1 MTCPKATCGKAMG
14 EDEKFGYD
22 MRLLGLPQ
30 RRYYCSDGHSLTT
43 GIPAAADLEPK
54 IVPGQYRHLAG
65 QTRRLAN
72 LQPEAP
78 KVPRLENVCRN
89 GHPRT
94 EENTHVGPDGR
105 RCRVCQRDFVAFRRS
120 QSTACRRGHVYT
132 PETMRMRVDGSRRCL
147 VCLANSE
154 VGRWKRMPLD
164 ARAKRNARERAARRQ
179 RRAHACIRGHA
190 YGESNPYRRGKWCV
204 VCKTEQQVQRL
215 ERMSVGL
222 VAAH

>member
-120 QSTACRRGHVYT
+120 QSTACRRGPVYT
-132 PETMRMRVDGSRRCL
+132 PLPGVLGQLRGGALEADAPGRSSEAERSRAGGETATTGARLHPRPRLWRIEPLPAG
-147 VCLANSE
+147 E
-154 VGRWKRMPLD
+154 VV
-164 ARAKRNARERAARRQ
+164 
-179 RRAHACIRGHA
+179 RG
-190 YGESNPYRRGKWCV
+190 
-204 VCKTEQQVQRL
+204 L
-215 ERMSVGL
+215 
-222 VAAH
+222 